1 MTGKTILHYKILEK
15 LGEGGMGIVY
25 KAEDIKLKRLVA
37 LKFLPQYVTSSKEDF
52 ARFNQEAQA
61 AAVLNHSNICIIYA
75 IEDDKEG
82 EFIAMEYIDGITL
95 NKKISESPLK
105 TNEAIAYAIQ
115 IGEALQEAHSN
126 GIVHRDIKSENI
138 MVNSKNQIKVMD
150 FGLAKLKGSIK
161 LTRSSTTAG
170 TLAYMAPE
178 QIQGGEIDARSDIFS
193 FGVMFFE
200 MLTGKLPFLGEHDA
214 SMMYS
219 IINEEPEPLQKYLP
233 EANSDIMH
241 IINRAL
247 EKDPED
253 RYQSMKDIVI
263 ELRRMQKHTGNVSR
277 KTLINLPIPPV
288 VEKKTDVITSP
299 NSKETLVVERP
310 LPVKKAKNKLII
322 GASAAGIIVVLFIVG
337 FLLLNKSSASVV
349 GKSIAV
355 LPFKNMSGD
364 KNDEYFSDGITE
376 DITVEL
382 SQISDLRVIARNSV
396 MKYKNSD
403 ASIKEIGNDLGV
415 SAILEGSI
423 QKEGNEVRIVAQ
435 LVDVNTGKYLW
446 AGTYDKELTK
456 IFAIQSDVSQQIAA
470 ALKTKLTPDEV
481 TRLDKKPT
489 DNITAYQYYL
499 KGREY
504 YYRYN
509 KEANEN
515 AIDLFKKALDL
526 DPNYALAYA
535 GLGDCYGQRYQKFGF
550 TDKWNDSAIAISKR
564 AITID
569 PGLAEG
575 YKALGLAQFNKGLMK
590 AGLESNKQ
598 AIKLNPNYWPA
609 VGNTGASY
617 ESLGNLADAVT
628 WDNKSDQLNP
638 TGGFGYSLLSR
649 VYVLL
654 LDYRNAEKA
663 INIALNMQPDL
674 IPAQVI
680 YAQLHFNQGNY
691 QQAIKDCEKILS
703 ISQQDSPALIYSAL
717 AYINMGNF
725 GKAEDMLKKMPSNS
739 FLQNYANT
747 ILAYLYK
754 KNGNMSAVKNLIQTT
769 KTNLLNG
776 FAHGDEFNSHAVD
789 MSSIELIEGNT
800 IEAYKWL
807 NKAVDLGFR
816 DFEVLLNNPLTEEV
830 RNEKQFREIIQ
841 NIKNKVTEQQNL
853 LAKMNNEK

>member
-15 LGEGGMGIVY
+15 LGEGGMGVVY
-25 KAEDIKLKRLVA
+25 KAEDIKLKRSVA
-37 LKFLPQYVTSSKEDF
+37 LKFLPQYVTSSKEDL
-52 ARFNQEAQA
+52 ARFNQEAQSA
-61 AAVLNHSNICIIYA
+61 ALLNHPNICIIYA

-95 NKKISESPLK
+95 NKKIFDSPLK
-105 TNEAIAYAIQ
+105 TTEAISYAIQ
-115 IGEALQEAHSN
+115 IGEALQDAHSN

-138 MVNSKNQIKVMD
+138 MVNSRNQIKVMD
-150 FGLAKLKGSIK
+150 FGLAKLKGSLK
-161 LTRSSTTAG
+161 LTKSSTTAG

-193 FGVMFFE
+193 FGVVFFE
-200 MLTGKLPFLGEHDA
+200 MLTGRLPFKGEHDA

-219 IINEEPEPLQKYLP
+219 IINEEPEPLQKYIP
-233 EANSDIMH
+233 DVDSDIMH

-263 ELRRMQKHTGNVSR
+263 ELRRMQKHTGNISR
-277 KTLINLPIPPV
+277 KTLIDLPVPPV
-288 VEKKTDVITSP
+288 KEIKTETIPVSEIKKDVIDENSP
-299 NSKETLVVERP
+299 ANIRN
-310 LPVKKAKNKLII
+310 KKKLIF
-322 GASAAGIIVVLFIVG
+322 GLSAAGTCAVLVIVG
-337 FLLLNKSSASVV
+337 LLLFNKSSASVV

-456 IFAIQSDVSQQIAA
+456 IFAIQSDVSQQIAT

-489 DNITAYQYYL
+489 DNITAYQFYL

-515 AIDLFKKALDL
+515 AVDLFKKALDL

-550 TDKWNDSAIAISKR
+550 TFAWNDSAIVVSKR
-564 AITID
+564 AIAID

-575 YKALGLAQFNKGLMK
+575 FKALGLAQFNKGLMK
-590 AGLESNKQ
+590 AGLESNKK

-609 VGNTGASY
+609 VGNTGACY
-617 ESLGNLADAVT
+617 ELLGNLADAAV

-638 TGGFGYSLLSR
+638 TGGFGYALLSR
-649 VYVLL
+649 VYILL
-654 LDYRNAEKA
+654 LDYQNAEKN
-663 INIALNMQPDL
+663 INIAINMQPDL
-674 IPAQVI
+674 IPAYEN

-691 QQAIKDCEKILS
+691 QQVIKDCDRILS
-703 ISQQDSPALIYSAL
+703 ISPEDSPALINSAL
-717 AYINMGNF
+717 AYINMGNN
-725 GKAEDMLKKMPSNS
+725 GKAEEYLHKLPPNS
-739 FLQNYANT
+739 FLQNNANT

-754 KNGNMSAVKNLIQTT
+754 KKGDINAEKDLIQKT
-769 KTNLLNG
+769 KNSIQTR
-776 FAHGDEFNSHAVD
+776 FSQGDEFSPHAVD
-789 MSSIELIEGNT
+789 MFAIELIEGNKT
-800 IEAYKWL
+800 EAYRWL

-816 DFEVLLNNPLTEEV
+816 DFAGLLNNPLTEEV
-830 RNEKQFREIIQ
+830 RNEKQFKDIVQIM
-841 NIKNKVTEQQNL
+841 KDKVKEQQKL
-853 LAKMNNEK
+853 LASMNVEK